1 MGIVTAEEL
10 YAHVSEDAAF
20 LHNINVCVPS
30 VWNKETPRI
39 PDSFT
44 MEDVEKFL
52 DEVHGLI
59 ADGIFLTWKA
69 MRPWDIVNLNESLD
83 ATKVWIGWEIET
95 GWRTLDARKSA
106 ISDLLSSYNHV
117 ALDDE
122 GPCHGAE
129 MTWSPANEG
138 KYEGEHPLLYVA
150 GLADKY
156 EVYRHDPEDCTGT
169 HVNISTPTIRD
180 MGREYV
186 AEAVNAMNHGL
197 HSLDDNQREEL
208 FGRPVLY
215 GGFFGRE
222 GYVEGKLF
230 NTTYDKEEAK
240 VYISVASR
248 LSDLLESLAKF
259 VLSGSHD
266 HNKVRIDNFYQA
278 MKGAD
283 PVFNVTSRSSW
294 AEEHDIGK
302 DWYDDDEYDH
312 DDYDDDDDD
321 GWY

>member
-1 MGIVTAEEL
+1 MGIVTTEEL
-10 YAHVSEDAAF
+10 YAHVSADQAY
-20 LHNINVCVPS
+20 LHSINASVPS
-30 VWNKETPRI
+30 LWDREPPRI
-39 PDSFT
+39 PVSFT

-52 DEVHGLI
+52 DGVHGLI
-59 ADGIFLTWKA
+59 AEGRFLTWKA
-69 MRPWDIVNLNESLD
+69 MRPWDIVNLNENLD

-95 GWRTLDARKSA
+95 GWSTTDARKSA
-106 ISDLLSSYNHV
+106 IADLLSSYNHV

-129 MTWSPANEG
+129 MTWAPANEG

-150 GLADKY
+150 DLAAKY
-156 EVYRHDPEDCTGT
+156 EVYRHDIDSCTGT

-180 MGREYV
+180 MERSYT
-186 AEAVNAMNHGL
+186 AEAVNALNHGL
-197 HSLDDNQREEL
+197 HSLSNDQREEL

-215 GGFFGRE
+215 GGFFCRE

-259 VLSGSHD
+259 VLSGSH
-266 HNKVRIDNFYQA
+266 NTNRVRIDNFYQA
-278 MKGAD
+278 MDGAD
-283 PVFNVTSRSSW
+283 PVFTVTSRSSW

-302 DWYDDDEYDH
+302 EWDDDYYDH

>member
-1 MGIVTAEEL
+1 MGIVTTEEL
-10 YAHVSEDAAF
+10 YAHVSESQDY
-20 LHNINVCVPS
+20 LYSINGSVPPI
-30 VWNKETPRI
+30 WNKEAPRI

-52 DEVHGLI
+52 DGVHGLI
-59 ADGIFLTWKA
+59 ADGYFLAWKA
-69 MRPWDIVNLNESLD
+69 MRPWDIVNLNETLD

-95 GWRTLDARKSA
+95 GWNTLDARKSA
-106 ISDLLSSYNHV
+106 VSDLLSSYNHV
-117 ALDDE
+117 ALDEE
-122 GPCHGAE
+122 GPCYGAE
-129 MTWSPANEG
+129 MTWAPANEG
-138 KYEGEHPLLYVA
+138 KFEGEHPLLYVSD
-150 GLADKY
+150 LADKY

-180 MGREYV
+180 IKRDYV

-197 HSLDDNQREEL
+197 HSLDHNQREAL

-215 GGFFGRE
+215 GGFFVRD

-259 VLSGSHD
+259 VLSGSHE

-283 PVFNVTSRSSW
+283 PVFTVVSRGTW

-302 DWYDDDEYDH
+302 DWD
-312 DDYDDDDDD
+312 DDYDDEGYYEDDDED
-321 GWY
+321 HWY